1 MKAARV
7 EIGSIVVHQP
17 GTVKVPNGAALGH
30 MVEAHL
36 QQLIM
41 QRGAPAE
48 SRQAG
53 VVQLSAAGRNL
64 HTNLAAAI
72 ARELYRSIR
81 GKV

>member
-17 GTVKVPNGAALGH
+17 GTVKLPNGAALGH

-36 QQLIM
+36 QQLMM
-41 QRGAPAE
+41 QRSAPAE

-53 VVQLSAAGRNL
+53 TVQLSAAGRNPNN
-64 HTNLAAAI
+64 NLAAAI
-72 ARELYRSIR
+72 ARELYRSIQ